1 MAYTRYVTLIVT
13 RWCNI
18 GCSYCY
24 EKHKSKRLMPIS
36 VALSAVQEELDIA
49 ERERADLLHVK
60 FMGGEPFLNFG
71 LIRVVVEWLASR
83 KSSVRC
89 EASSITNGTLADNEI
104 KQWLIRYKNIFRVQL
119 SYDGGVEQQLLN
131 RTDKPIDVR
140 FFLNTYPRQGVH
152 ITVSKDTVK
161 HLSQSV
167 LSILKLGGLCSTTVA
182 FGQKWTVEDAR
193 CYIGELRKLASAYL
207 SHYTDREPLPILTEP
222 LNLVG
227 SPAPNGRICAG
238 GITYDVDGEKY
249 LCHFFSPLVVGLE
262 RSVRLSEMEPGCEFA
277 RTGGMK
283 DESCGSCPISNLC
296 TKCYGINYLLTN
308 STGKRDH
315 SQCVM
320 RFAQVLAAS
329 EYQIH
334 AMDKWR
340 NEETLKK
347 FSPAIQA
354 YKTIRRCC
362 RELGIDC

>member
-36 VALSAVQEELDIA
+36 VALSAVQEELAIA

-140 FFLNTYPRQGVH
+140 FFLNTYPRQA
-152 ITVSKDTVK
+152 TVF
-161 HLSQSV
+161 L
-167 LSILKLGGLCSTTVA
+167 
-182 FGQKWTVEDAR
+182 
-193 CYIGELRKLASAYL
+193 
-207 SHYTDREPLPILTEP
+207 
-222 LNLVG
+222 
-227 SPAPNGRICAG
+227 
-238 GITYDVDGEKY
+238 
-249 LCHFFSPLVVGLE
+249 
-262 RSVRLSEMEPGCEFA
+262 
-277 RTGGMK
+277 
-283 DESCGSCPISNLC
+283 
-296 TKCYGINYLLTN
+296 
-308 STGKRDH
+308 
-315 SQCVM
+315 
-320 RFAQVLAAS
+320 
-329 EYQIH
+329 
-334 AMDKWR
+334 
-340 NEETLKK
+340 
-347 FSPAIQA
+347 
-354 YKTIRRCC
+354 
-362 RELGIDC
+362 